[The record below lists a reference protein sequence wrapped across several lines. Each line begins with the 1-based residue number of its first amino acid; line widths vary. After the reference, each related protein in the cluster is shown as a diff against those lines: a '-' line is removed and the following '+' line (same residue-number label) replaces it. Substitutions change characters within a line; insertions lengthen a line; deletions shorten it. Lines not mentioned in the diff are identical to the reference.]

1 MKTLFLI
8 FRKHSSIIITVS
20 VFLAIALLNSL
31 MYVELNPD
39 TDSIESF
46 VIALKTDNIFIG
58 TSRMA
63 FTPRTVKNDVDKIF
77 AALFYNQI
85 YFENGCY
92 EAFPCISRYFT
103 NILPHLSV
111 TIPHFLFSVND
122 VNVLLKIF
130 TFSLHFTPIIFLLII
145 YLLLPKK
152 ETFEIILLSFL
163 TYMVYLRYYLLTE
176 TILTALFS
184 WAIFN
189 FYLYKNFNKLSLF
202 DSIIILSF
210 SFLLIS
216 SHPIVVII
224 IPILFFLGIK
234 KLSESKNII
243 LVCSLFLL
251 FIAWI
256 FNMFYTFNSV
266 GTMPDFY
273 SLESLQDFNLYLILS
288 VILILTISMFKK
300 NNILMTILLILFAVI
315 IGIIVTKTSY
325 PAGFNAR
332 ILACYITFLFMIFLI
347 FVLKFNIYIN
357 YKFIKFINIIMILSI
372 FISSI
377 GYAKTIYNH
386 NLKIKHYMQ
395 THDLID
401 INEFKIKYSAKN
413 KYILILSV
421 IMNSIMLKPDYNC
434 KIALNDMVLPQ
445 EIINHSRIL
454 KNFNID
460 IDKIYKGLSD

>member
-1 MKTLFLI
+1 
-8 FRKHSSIIITVS
+8 
-20 VFLAIALLNSL
+20 
-31 MYVELNPD
+31 
-39 TDSIESF
+39 
-46 VIALKTDNIFIG
+46 
-58 TSRMA
+58 
-63 FTPRTVKNDVDKIF
+63 
-77 AALFYNQI
+77 
-85 YFENGCY
+85 
-92 EAFPCISRYFT
+92 
-103 NILPHLSV
+103 
-111 TIPHFLFSVND
+111 
-122 VNVLLKIF
+122 
-130 TFSLHFTPIIFLLII
+130 
-145 YLLLPKK
+145 
-152 ETFEIILLSFL
+152 
-163 TYMVYLRYYLLTE
+163 
-176 TILTALFS
+176 
-184 WAIFN
+184 
-189 FYLYKNFNKLSLF
+189 
-202 DSIIILSF
+202 
-210 SFLLIS
+210 
-216 SHPIVVII
+216 
-224 IPILFFLGIK
+224 
-234 KLSESKNII
+234 
-243 LVCSLFLL
+243 
-251 FIAWI
+251 
-256 FNMFYTFNSV
+256 MFYTFNSV

-325 PAGFNAR
+325 SAGFNAR